1 MTNFTWSYSSLK
13 EYLNCPK
20 QYQEIRVLKRFTKSD
35 TSQTI
40 YGKEVHLAL
49 EEYVRDGKPLAKN
62 YEMFK
67 DVVDSLIA
75 IKGEKLCEY
84 KMAIDRDRN
93 PCDFDDENRWVR
105 GIADLV
111 IIDGDTAFVIDY
123 KTGSDKYADPKQLRL
138 MSLMLFA
145 HFPDIQKVKGGL
157 LFVLKNSFVQ
167 EEYTRDEIDK
177 SWMHFT
183 PSLERLRNSYDMDT
197 WVANPTPL
205 CRYCPV
211 NECDFHRG

>member
-20 QYQEIRVLKRFTKSD
+20 QYQEIRVLKRATKSD

-62 YEMFK
+62 YQMFK
-67 DVVDSLIA
+67 EIVDSLIA

-84 KMAIDRDRN
+84 EMAVNRDRQ
-93 PCDFDDENRWVR
+93 PCEFEDENRWVR

-111 IIDGDTAFVIDY
+111 IIDDDTAYVIDY

-138 MSLMLFA
+138 MSLMIFA
-145 HFPDIQKVKGGL
+145 HFPDVQKVKGGL

-167 EEYTRDEIDK
+167 EEYLREDIDK

-183 PSLERLRNSYDMDT
+183 PSLERLKNSYDMDT

-211 NECDFHRG
+211 SECDFHRG